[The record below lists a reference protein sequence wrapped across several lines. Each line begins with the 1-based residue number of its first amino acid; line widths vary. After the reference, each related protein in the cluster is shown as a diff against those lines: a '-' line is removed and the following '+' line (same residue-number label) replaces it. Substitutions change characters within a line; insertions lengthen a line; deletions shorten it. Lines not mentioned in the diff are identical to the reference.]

1 MRKENECCRHTY
13 LEEALKID
21 IKNIYSIPIQYLQH
35 ILIRTTKKWDLPVFL
50 LGRKDLWLI
59 SADTEDMNVGV
70 IYILNPHQKLC
81 LKTYKPLLFD
91 DQKRVFSTTQNFYFS
106 C

>member
-1 MRKENECCRHTY
+1 
-13 LEEALKID
+13 
-21 IKNIYSIPIQYLQH
+21 
-35 ILIRTTKKWDLPVFL
+35 

-81 LKTYKPLLFD
+81 LKTYKRLLFD
-91 DQKRVFSTTQNFYFS
+91 EKKKSFSTTQKLIFHIKA
-106 C
+106 